1 MSKEDFTMRQSPL
14 FSNIQTGEAYYDE
27 VNCASYKGIT
37 VKTFILLGITAL
49 VGAMVAFYLPEI
61 LQNNF
66 QAFFITLAIA
76 SVVGF
81 ISVMVGRF
89 SESKAKY
96 ASVIY
101 SVCEGLFLGT
111 LTCLVNAYIPGAATI
126 AVFSTLIIFG
136 VMLTLFATGILRV
149 GTKFRRF
156 CFAFTLGAIAIIL
169 FMSIA
174 SLFIDYSSYLN
185 LLIGIELFLL
195 IYGAITLGLNFAE
208 AQAVVERGASKD
220 AEWSVSLGLM
230 VSIIY
235 IYVEILRLI
244 YLVYRLKD
252 R

>member
-1 MSKEDFTMRQSPL
+1 MRQSPL

-37 VKTFILLGITAL
+37 VKTFILLGISAL
-49 VGAMVAFYLPEI
+49 VGAMVAFYFPEI
-61 LQNNF
+61 VENNF
-66 QAFFITLAIA
+66 SAFYVTLMI
-76 SVVGF
+76 SSIVGF
-81 ISVMVGRF
+81 ISVIVGRA
-89 SESKAKY
+89 SETKAKY

-101 SVCEGLFLGT
+101 AICEGLFLGT
-111 LTCLVNAYIPGAATI
+111 LTTIVNAYVEGAATI
-126 AVFSTLIIFG
+126 AIFSTLIIFA
-136 VMLTLFATGILRV
+136 VMLTLFSTGILRV

-156 CFAFTLGAIAIIL
+156 CFSFTLGAIAIVL
-169 FMSIA
+169 FMSIS
-174 SLFIDYSSYLN
+174 SLFIDYSQYLS
-185 LLIGIELFLL
+185 LLIIIEAFLL

-230 VSIIY
+230 VSVIY
-235 IYVEILRLI
+235 IYIEILRLL